1 MNKIIIIGNL
11 TRTPEVGTTPSGVNY
26 ARFVVAVNKRF
37 HKEGQADSI
46 FFRVTAWRG
55 LGDSCA
61 KYLDKG
67 KKVAV
72 IGEVDVSAYVGKD
85 GSARAT
91 LEINADEVEFLTP
104 KSQAGGGAPAGLT
117 QVDSAEAEAA
127 FAGGTGEDLP
137 F

>member
-1 MNKIIIIGNL
+1 MNKTLIIGNL
-11 TRTPEVGTTPSGVNY
+11 TRAPEVGTTPSGVNY
-26 ARFVVAVNKRF
+26 ARFVVAVRKKF

-72 IGEVDVSAYVGKD
+72 IGEVDVSAYTGQD

-104 KSQAGGGAPAGLT
+104 KNQANGST
-117 QVDSAEAEAA
+117 AA
-127 FAGGTGEDLP
+127 DNKEP
-137 F
+137 PY